1 MILVV
6 DDDEAYELILPRLF
20 EKVNSS
26 VSFRFVRDGVQAIDY
41 LTGTGEFSDRNKYP
55 HPKLVLLDIKM
66 PRVDGFEVLEW
77 KRKQPHLA
85 ALPVVVWSSS
95 ELPADIEKAIA
106 LGASDYIVKP
116 MFGHGLIEMIDRI
129 YKTLTEARARAGSD
143 SN

>member
-20 EKVNSS
+20 EKVDSP

-55 HPKLVLLDIKM
+55 LPKLVLLDIKM

-95 ELPADIEKAIA
+95 ELPTDIEKAIA
-106 LGASDYIVKP
+106 LGASDYIIKP

-129 YKTLTEARARAGSD
+129 YKTLTKARARAGSD

>member
-20 EKVNSS
+20 EKVDSP
-26 VSFRFVRDGVQAIDY
+26 VSFRFVCDGVEAIDY
-41 LTGTGEFSDRNKYP
+41 LTGTEKFSDRNKYP
-55 HPKLVLLDIKM
+55 LPKLVLLDIKM

-95 ELPADIEKAIA
+95 ELPADIEKAMA

-129 YKTLTEARARAGSD
+129 YKTLTEARARSGSK